1 MTLVKPFRSAEE
13 AQIRHELGSWRLRD
27 FTFYGYAEKEPGEAT
42 VWVVNA
48 EENLKWLVA
57 HAKVAACAI
66 VGWHFEQLWNE
77 THTEYWQD
85 EVITHLTELIR
96 AEHWAA
102 AMKAAFTA
110 EIATHRSEYALV

>member
-13 AQIRHELGSWRLRD
+13 TEVRHELGSWRLRD
-27 FTFYGYAEKEPGEAT
+27 FTFYGYAEKTPGEAT

-48 EENLKWLVA
+48 AENLKWLVA
-57 HAKVAACAI
+57 HATVQACAI
-66 VGWHFEQLWNE
+66 VSWNFEQLWKE
-77 THTEYWQD
+77 SFTDYWQD

-96 AEHWAA
+96 NEHWAW

-110 EIATHRSEYALV
+110 EIATHRSEYELV